1 MRVLMLNNEY
11 PPLGG
16 GTGSVNQAVL
26 SALARSEGLNID
38 LITSSASSRSEEV
51 RPSDTI
57 RIIRLAIASGNLHH
71 ATNREL
77 MTYGARALW
86 RALRLHRARPY
97 DLCLA
102 WSALPAGVVALG
114 LRRLTGLR
122 YIVRVCGPDIP
133 GFEQRYETVCDPRL
147 NGRQSLDLA
156 FQLADLIRT
165 NGLT

>member
-57 RIIRLAIASGNLHH
+57 RIIRLAIGSGNLHH

-77 MTYGARALW
+77 MTYGARAL
-86 RALRLHRARPY
+86 
-97 DLCLA
+97 
-102 WSALPAGVVALG
+102 
-114 LRRLTGLR
+114 
-122 YIVRVCGPDIP
+122 
-133 GFEQRYETVCDPRL
+133 
-147 NGRQSLDLA
+147 
-156 FQLADLIRT
+156 
-165 NGLT
+165 